1 MYVGKNVSLCS
12 PSHRIL
18 KLLAVLFLFKLKLI
32 MLVKPGTMHY
42 AEIHSALGLALKA
55 FPSFSEKYSG
65 VWEEK
70 IDIQIRQ
77 SSIKKLSYI

>member
-1 MYVGKNVSLCS
+1 
-12 PSHRIL
+12 
-18 KLLAVLFLFKLKLI
+18 

-55 FPSFSEKYSG
+55 FPSFSEKYWG